1 MTTFTILF
9 MIHSG
14 VIIGLLLISML
25 AMVGEDLEVISVHG
39 IDGIVGTTSVGTTAG
54 IAILGVGTT
63 GAIMAGVGITGIVLL
78 GDGTLGAIMAG
89 VGITGIMVQTLL
101 SLITMVGDLITMVVE
116 LPTTQM
122 VFTTEA
128 ASLDQP
134 IRVQLVELMGLG

>member
-14 VIIGLLLISML
+14 VITGLLLISML

-39 IDGIVGTTSVGTTAG
+39 IDGIVGTTAG
-54 IAILGVGTT
+54 MAILGDGTH

-89 VGITGIMVQTLL
+89 VGITGIEVQTLL